1 MLIDRATIF
10 VRSGKGGHG
19 CLSFRRE
26 KYIPK
31 GGPDGGDGG
40 RGGDVVLV
48 ADPSLDTLLP
58 LTPRP
63 HYRAEP
69 GQGGMGKSRIG
80 RDGADCIV
88 KVPLGTLVFERE
100 SGDLIADISEP
111 DQRVVVAEGG
121 HGGRGNESFKSS
133 TNQTPREWTPGGEW
147 VERTLDLELKLIADV
162 GLVGLPNAGKSTML
176 RSFSRAR
183 PKVAD
188 YPFTTLSP
196 HLGIAELSRHRRLVI
211 ADIPGLIEGAAGGA
225 GLGHDFLRHIERTE
239 RIVHVVDVMPFDESD
254 PLSNYRTIRSELEAY
269 SPTLAQKPE
278 TIVLNKIDLVP
289 EQDRAEFLESLL
301 NALGCDRRPL
311 VMSGLTGEGGEA
323 LLEKLWSDIHDAP
336 DAGWSSSQD

>member
-19 CLSFRRE
+19 CMSFRRE

-48 ADPSLDTLLP
+48 GDDSLSTLLS

-63 HYRAEP
+63 HYRAES

-80 RDGADCIV
+80 RNGENCIV
-88 KVPLGTLVFERE
+88 KVPLGTLVHDRD
-100 SGDLIADISEP
+100 SGELIVDIC
-111 DQRVVVAEGG
+111 DNGQRMVVAEGG
-121 HGGRGNESFKSS
+121 GGGRGNESFKSA
-133 TNQTPREWTPGGEW
+133 TNQTPRESTPGGEW
-147 VERTLDLELKLIADV
+147 VERTLRLELKLIADI

-176 RSFSRAR
+176 CSISRAR

-196 HLGIAELSRHRRLVI
+196 HLGIAELPRHRRLLV
-211 ADIPGLIEGAAGGA
+211 ADIPGLIEGAADGA
-225 GLGHDFLRHIERTE
+225 GLGHDFLRHIERTNS
-239 RIVHVVDVMPFDESD
+239 IVHVIDVMPFDGSD
-254 PLSNYRTIRSELEAY
+254 PVANYRAIRRELGEYSE
-269 SPTLAQKPE
+269 TLAKKPE
-278 TIVLNKIDLVP
+278 TLVLNKIDLVP
-289 EQDRAEFLESLL
+289 EADRASHIQVIVEGLECSS
-301 NALGCDRRPL
+301 APL
-311 VMSGLTGEGGEA
+311 VISGLTGEGIDV
-323 LLEKLWSDIHDAP
+323 LLETLWKQVHEQAP
-336 DAGWSSSQD
+336 GSWESPSS